1 MNILD
6 QYVMRDPS
14 DQNILDL
21 FDGEWSSRMPAAS
34 ELTTKPGTAA
44 LFEDGRITWAE
55 QHLGSFSGSE
65 VLELGPLECGHTYM
79 LHERGAKSIISIEAN
94 SRAFLKCLC
103 VKELFGLD
111 RAHLRLG
118 DFVAFLRGNEKKFD
132 ATIASGVLYH
142 MQQPMEVLDLM
153 SRSSDR
159 LFIWTHYF
167 DAGVIAANEAVAKK
181 FGQPQHA
188 SYNGFQYEFAR
199 QSYEKA
205 LDWAGF
211 CGGPETQSAWLTRDS
226 ILGFLQH
233 CGFSSLETA
242 FEHPNH
248 PNGPSFAICAKRA

>member
-6 QYVMRDPS
+6 QYVIRVPEP
-14 DQNILDL
+14 QNIIDL

-34 ELTTKPGTAA
+34 GLTAKPGTAA

-55 QHLGSFSGSE
+55 QQLGSFSGSE
-65 VLELGPLECGHTYM
+65 ILELGPLECGHTYM
-79 LHERGAKSIISIEAN
+79 LHERGARSIVSIEAN

-111 RAHLRLG
+111 RAHLQLG

-132 ATIASGVLYH
+132 VTIASGVLYH

-153 SRSSDR
+153 SKSSDR

-167 DAGVIAANEAVAKK
+167 DADVIAANKAVAKK
-181 FGQPQHA
+181 FEPAQRA
-188 SYNGFQYEFAR
+188 SYKGFEYEFAR

-211 CGGPETQSAWLTRDS
+211 CGGPETQSVWLTKDS
-226 ILGFLQH
+226 LLGFLRH

-242 FEHPNH
+242 FDHPQH